1 MASNDDVIRVITM
14 LFGDEGISSDLKEIK
29 DGLQVQNGYIR
40 ATQID
45 VAKLQVQ
52 EGITTQNAKDA
63 LEIAQSLR
71 VDAAKQGGK
80 QGGIWGTIVSAVLIG
95 ATEALRWLGS
105 R

>member
-1 MASNDDVIRVITM
+1 MATNTEVIAVVTK
-14 LFGDEGISSDLKEIK
+14 LFGDDGLGGDIKEIK
-29 DGLQVQNGYIR
+29 KGLQEQNGYIR

-80 QGGIWGTIVSAVLIG
+80 QGGIWGTIVSAVVLVIYEG
-95 ATEALRWLGS
+95 ARWLGS